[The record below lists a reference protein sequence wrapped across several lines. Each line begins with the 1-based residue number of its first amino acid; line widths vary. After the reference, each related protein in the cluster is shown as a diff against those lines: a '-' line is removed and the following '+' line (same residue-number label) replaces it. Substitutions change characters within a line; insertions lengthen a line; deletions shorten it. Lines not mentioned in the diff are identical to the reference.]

1 MRFYREKS
9 WLLGLLALI
18 APLPLPFNEVV
29 GWPSVIAFC
38 GAAALLLVRTNRGE
52 NWVLPYWVMNL
63 LGLLYIPF
71 LIGDL
76 SMLRA
81 GRVLPPLVHLA
92 LFAMAVKLFA
102 LRREQDKW
110 HLFLGLF
117 FLFIASMATSVHPA
131 AVLYLI
137 AFGSLASL
145 ILIRFAGL
153 HTVSTISASEAE
165 PKVPVRRFLTGTIL
179 LSMVVAVPLFFF
191 MPRLRQPYVYLPV
204 SGSGGVVQASGFSDR
219 LELGMIDRVRSAR
232 TVVLRFAYETPPPPA
247 TEMRFKATTYDS
259 YDDGGWRREPN
270 RPASVPRGRDGFFHL
285 ADEFPVSWMKIWLRH
300 GSNRVILP
308 VETSVVDLT
317 LNGIVLDGA
326 GEARFLVPKGG
337 TIEYRAGMTAEPV
350 VAGRRRDRSLPSELD
365 ASSVSP
371 RMAELAARVMGG
383 GDPEQRIRRLER
395 HLRSEYRYSL
405 DPVNNG
411 RRPIESF
418 LFDTQEG
425 HCEYFASAMVLLLRS
440 QGVAARMVTGYLG
453 SDYNPFEEYF
463 IVRQSNAH
471 AWVEALVPDDFED
484 EDDVAD
490 ENGASESVS
499 GRWVAF
505 DPTPADARPQSG
517 REGIVTLMAQVYDYL
532 LFRWDRYVLT
542 YGFGD
547 QVDVL
552 IRLRD
557 AWLRFWQAVSSARG
571 VGNQPE
577 QVALENSQTED
588 GEAPTKGSEEPVFS
602 GWRLV
607 SMITLLIAAAIWFV
621 VRRER
626 FSATRAYRSLRARA
640 GSSEANAVPAWV
652 GPLRF
657 EERLNQR
664 YPEAADETHCIVSH
678 YLRESFGG
686 EELSAGE
693 LEAVK
698 TALAG
703 AKKKLR
709 KSA

>member
-29 GWPSVIAFC
+29 GWPAVIVFC
-38 GAAALLLVRTNRGE
+38 GAAALFLVRTNRGE

-76 SMLRA
+76 SMLRT

-131 AVLYLI
+131 AILYLI
-137 AFGSLASL
+137 GFGSLASL

-153 HTVSTISASEAE
+153 HTVSTISTSGAE
-165 PKVPVRRFLTGTIL
+165 PRVPVRRFLTGTIL

-191 MPRLRQPYVYLPV
+191 MPRLRQPYVYLPAG
-204 SGSGGVVQASGFSDR
+204 GSGGVVQVSGFSDR

-232 TVVLRFAYETPPPPA
+232 TVVFRFAYETPPPPA

-259 YDDGGWRREPN
+259 YGDGGWRREPN
-270 RPASVPRGRDGFFHL
+270 RPASVPRDRDGFFHL

-317 LNGIVLDGA
+317 QNGVVLDGA
-326 GEARFLVPKGG
+326 GEARFLLPKGG
-337 TIEYRAGMTAEPV
+337 TIEYRAGMTAAPV
-350 VAGRRRDRSLPSELD
+350 VAGWRRDRSRPAELD

-371 RMAELAARVMGG
+371 RMAELAARVMGS
-383 GDPEQRIRRLER
+383 GDPERRIGRLER

-411 RRPIESF
+411 RRPIERF
-418 LFDTQEG
+418 LFDTQKG

-471 AWVEALVPDDFED
+471 AWVEALVPG
-484 EDDVAD
+484 DVA
-490 ENGASESVS
+490 EETEAGESAS

-547 QVDVL
+547 QVDIL
-552 IRLRD
+552 IGLRN
-557 AWLRFWQAVSSARG
+557 AWLSFWQAVGAPRHG
-571 VGNQPE
+571 ENQPE

-602 GWRLV
+602 GWRLA
-607 SMITLLIAAAIWFV
+607 SMITLLVAAAIWFV

-626 FSATRAYRSLRARA
+626 FSATKAYRSLRAKVA
-640 GSSEANAVPAWV
+640 SSQPDGVPAWV
-652 GPLRF
+652 GPLRL
-657 EERLNQR
+657 EERLNQQ
-664 YPEAADETHCIVSH
+664 YPEAADETRCIVSH
-678 YLRESFGG
+678 YLRESFAGD
-686 EELSAGE
+686 ELSAGD

-698 TALAG
+698 AALAG
-703 AKKKLR
+703 AKKKIR